1 MISRGEFGAV
11 VGIQRILDLLKK
23 KNIQATFCVP
33 GHTARAYPI
42 LIQRIHG
49 EGHEIVHHGWV
60 HENPADFD
68 RDGEKRILELGLE
81 ALNEAAEV
89 RPNGYRSPSWNM
101 SPNSIDLLLEH
112 GFVYDSSYMGGD
124 FYPYYLRHGDKWSTT
139 EPYTFG
145 ETCELVEVPVTWGLD
160 DFPPFEYVK
169 GQNHGLS
176 APSAVEEIWK
186 GDFDYA
192 HANCPNGVYNLTM
205 HPQVIGRGHRMLML
219 KRLIDYF
226 KCQDGVVFETLGNY
240 VERWKEE
247 NTVQDWKARNPLYTN
262 SLSVQKD

>member
-1 MISRGEFGAV
+1 
-11 VGIQRILDLLKK
+11 
-23 KNIQATFCVP
+23 
-33 GHTARAYPI
+33 
-42 LIQRIHG
+42 
-49 EGHEIVHHGWV
+49 
-60 HENPADFD
+60 
-68 RDGEKRILELGLE
+68 
-81 ALNEAAEV
+81 
-89 RPNGYRSPSWNM
+89 M

-145 ETCELVEVPVTWGLD
+145 KTCELVEVPVTWGLD

-169 GQNHGLS
+169 GQNYGLS
-176 APSAVEEIWK
+176 APSAVEEIWT

-219 KRLIDYF
+219 ERLIDRF
-226 KCQDGVVFETLGNY
+226 KSQDGVVFETLGNY
-240 VERWKEE
+240 IERWKVE
-247 NTVQDWKARNPLYTN
+247 NTVQDWKARNPLYVN
-262 SLSVQKD
+262 SLSARKD